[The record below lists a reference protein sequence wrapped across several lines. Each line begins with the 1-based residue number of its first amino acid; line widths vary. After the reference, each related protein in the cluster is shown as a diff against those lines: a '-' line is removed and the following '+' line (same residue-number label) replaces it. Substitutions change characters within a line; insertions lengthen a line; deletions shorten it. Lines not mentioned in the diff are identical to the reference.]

1 MTVSFS
7 RSLPTFL
14 GDIHR
19 SRHARR
25 KTPKRDALAR
35 RAREILRPFGRR
47 RFASRELSPVSLSL
61 SLPFRFFSLS
71 VYAVLFLSHTCLLS
85 FLVDSFPPS
94 FSLSLFVL
102 KFSSP
107 VALSS
112 FPLQIQFFLPLL
124 VSVDLSFFFFP
135 LLSRCRNERVPRNS
149 SMGFKTS
156 TSRCP
161 RKARTEEERATDASN
176 GLRVRPFTN
185 STADPRTHT
194 HARARWRK
202 GRNRERERERAR
214 VRSIAEKG
222 RSRARARARA
232 EKEREM
238 QRSEGGNRGMGKGER
253 VGTKETGKANE
264 SGRTQRRSRRR
275 IVPTVSSTPIA
286 GYRSTFEKRDHR
298 RNVMQVPICAP
309 KI

>member
-1 MTVSFS
+1 MST
-7 RSLPTFL
+7 R
-14 GDIHR
+14 
-19 SRHARR
+19 
-25 KTPKRDALAR
+25 
-35 RAREILRPFGRR
+35 
-47 RFASRELSPVSLSL
+47 
-61 SLPFRFFSLS
+61 
-71 VYAVLFLSHTCLLS
+71 
-85 FLVDSFPPS
+85 FPPPS
-94 FSLSLFVL
+94 LLSLFVL

-124 VSVDLSFFFFP
+124 VSRRSFFFFPP

-202 GRNRERERERAR
+202 GRNRERERESSSPVYRGER
-214 VRSIAEKG
+214 EIES
-222 RSRARARARA
+222 ARARASR
-232 EKEREM
+232 ERE
-238 QRSEGGNRGMGKGER
+238 RDATIERGEIGGWGRERGLER
-253 VGTKETGKANE
+253 KKQVRRT
-264 SGRTQRRSRRR
+264 SRDGRQRRSR
-275 IVPTVSSTPIA
+275 IVPTISSTLIA
-286 GYRSTFEKRDHR
+286 GYRSAFEKRDHR
-298 RNVMQVPICAP
+298 RNVMRVPICALLKFKFISGLHRFFDP
-309 KI
+309 VHLNNRESVARFDVTETISRDDDSSN